1 MIRNINKYENLI
13 FSSTNKNL
21 QYIHSIIEY
30 INSNGNDHINILDIG
45 CGDGSLLK
53 ALRQQCPVFNYVGVD
68 ISSQNIKIAKQKWA
82 DKNTKFI
89 LSNYLDTTFN
99 NKFDLIISYS
109 TLNLIEKPNIV
120 VDKIYNQLQHGGIAI
135 ICIPYGCI
143 RTHMYI
149 LLRKINIVLLKF
161 GLKRIFELFAYFFL
175 KEKYSKEQVSQS
187 MVYMTMI
194 PFFIWGRSIA
204 DNASLKGLKT
214 ISETIELPRIIG
226 KLSHKIIKLKK
237 TH

>member
-1 MIRNINKYENLI
+1 MKQNINKYENLI
-13 FSSTNKNL
+13 FSSTNKNH

-30 INSNGNDHINILDIG
+30 INSNDHNHINILDIG

-68 ISSQNIKIAKQKWA
+68 ISSHNIKIAEQKWA

-109 TLNLIEKPNIV
+109 TLYLIKKPKIV
-120 VDKIYNQLQHGGIAI
+120 VDKIHNQLQHGGIAI
-135 ICIPYGCI
+135 ICIPYDCI
-143 RTHMYI
+143 RTRMYI
-149 LLRKINIVLLKF
+149 LLRKLNIVLLKSSF
-161 GLKRIFELFAYFFL
+161 KRILELFANLFL
-175 KEKYSKEQVSQS
+175 KEKYSKEQISQS
-187 MVYMTMI
+187 MVYMTII
-194 PFFIWGRSIA
+194 PLFLWGRSIS
-204 DNASLKGLKT
+204 DYTSLKGLQT

-237 TH
+237 AH